1 MKLSMLKENKKMNKI
16 NNRFRILICFAVS
29 LLGSDSV
36 FGQANPGYMG
46 KKSLVQFD
54 LNGLMGNV
62 IFSGPSLKMNWGVSY
77 EVATKKGFAWNL
89 GYKSVNQEMSKD
101 LIGGEYIS
109 LAENDN
115 RGLLHD
121 VNGGYFNYHVDEF
134 RITPRFYSESKGA
147 IAPYGSYSGLDLA
160 FDVLTVSNQNQVTF
174 DGGALTDPTIP
185 TSIAPVYLF
194 AVSYVQGGRR
204 MLTENIGIDFNF
216 GMGYTLYQTTPSNLA
231 ILIDDSGTYF
241 YDKEEFFQTIA
252 MKHFSS
258 SRLFHASVGVSYL
271 F

>member
-1 MKLSMLKENKKMNKI
+1 MLKGNKI
-16 NNRFRILICFAVS
+16 MYKLTTNIKIALVCFLAA
-29 LLGSDSV
+29 LGGIGNA
-36 FGQANPGYMG
+36 FGQSNPGYMG
-46 KKSLVQFD
+46 KKRVIQFD
-54 LNGLMGNV
+54 LNGLLGNL

-77 EVATKKGFAWNL
+77 EVATQKGFTWNF
-89 GYKSVNQEMSKD
+89 GYKSVNQEMNSEM
-101 LIGGEYIS
+101 IGGEYIS
-109 LAENDN
+109 LAEDDN

-147 IAPYGSYSGLDLA
+147 IAPYGFYSGLDLA
-160 FDVLTVSNQNQVTF
+160 FDVLTVSNQSQVKF
-174 DGGALTDPTIP
+174 DGGALTDPNMP

-231 ILIDDSGTYF
+231 ILIDDGTYF
-241 YDKEEFFQTIA
+241 RNKEEFFQTIA